1 MRYTFLFLLLLA
13 PGLGHA
19 QERHRFSLGQHEFL
33 LDGKPF
39 QIISGEMHPARIP
52 REYWLHRIRMA
63 KAMGCN
69 TIAVYVF
76 WNYQEVAPGKWDFHS
91 GNHDIAEFIRLCRSE
106 GLWVLLRPGPYVC
119 AEWDWGG
126 LPTGLL
132 RIPDIRIRCMD
143 PRYMSAVRQYIAR
156 LSQEI
161 VPLQCDHGGP
171 ILLVQVEN
179 EYGSYG
185 NDRNYVKAVHRLW
198 EENGVTVPFYTAD
211 GPTAFMLEAGSLD
224 SCAIGLD
231 SGGGDAD
238 FDQASKRNPN
248 VPAFSSET
256 YPGWLTHWKEP
267 WQRPDTGDFFNE
279 VRYLLSHHRSFNL
292 YVVHGGTN
300 FGFTAGANAFSPTQF
315 QPDVTSYDYDAPIN
329 EQGRATPKY
338 YALRRLIGEYAGH
351 LLPPVPA
358 PVPVMGFA
366 PVAMTPVV
374 SLWENLGTPKRTV
387 MPQPMEAF
395 GQSSGLIL
403 YRTKLIGHK
412 SGSLTITEPHDF
424 AMVFLNGKL
433 IDTVYRDGGHW
444 TVKLPETG
452 VKEPVLDILVEAMG
466 HINFAQYMIDRKGIT
481 DRVTLDGMTLMNWE
495 TYDLPM
501 TAEWVRGMKTIF
513 ANAAGSEGN
522 RVMRVERPGLFFR
535 GEVVLD
541 SVRDTY
547 IDMSEWRKGIVWV
560 NGHNLGRYWNAGPQ
574 QRLYCPAPWL
584 KNGKNEIMVFDL
596 EKTEPGSIRGVK
608 TLEGLEDGMTS
619 AALGDGAAG
628 DTVEVKVT
636 AVNRPEIGKTNS
648 YYVSNRVPLAPLS
661 FIKLPVGSVEPG
673 GWVRKYLELQRDGL
687 TGHLGEISAWL
698 DKKDN
703 AWYSGTGQGSHGW
716 EEVPYW
722 LKGYG
727 DLGYL
732 LRDSGMIRVTR
743 DWLEKVFRSQRA
755 DGYIGPRVVEHPST
769 DSIPDLWP
777 NMLML
782 WCMQSYYEYSSDPRV
797 LEFMTRYF
805 RWELGVPEGQ
815 LLRTYWENSRGG
827 DNLYSVYWLYDHT
840 GEPWLLDLAAK
851 IHRCT
856 ANWGQ
861 DTTLPNWHNVNVAQC
876 FREPATWYMQARDS
890 GYLRATYADF
900 SLVRRLYGQAPGGMF
915 GADEDARKGYSDPRQ
930 AVETCGMVE
939 QMSSDELLMGITGDP
954 MWGDNCEDVAF
965 NTYPAAVMPDFRGLR
980 YLTAPNMVVSDD
992 KDHHPGIENS
1002 GPFLLM
1008 NPFSSRCC
1016 QHNHSQGWPYYSE
1029 HLWMATPD
1037 NGVAALLYSE
1047 CVVKA
1052 RVGDGGGSA
1061 GGTDGLKA
1069 AGGGTEATITETT
1082 HYPFDST
1089 VRLRVGVEKA
1099 SAFPVYLRIPGWC
1112 ASARVR
1118 VNGVA
1123 VDVRLSPD
1131 GYAKIEKLWAD
1142 GDEVELDLPMQI
1154 RVKVW
1159 EKNKN
1164 SVSVSYGPLS
1174 FSLKIKEDYVK
1185 VDSKSSAIGDSKWQ
1199 ASADQTKWPAFEIL
1213 PGSAWN
1219 YGLEVQ
1225 SVGTGVGSAGTDFEV
1240 VRKPWP
1246 ADDFLFTQEA
1256 TPISIRAKGRQI
1268 PGWGIDQYGL
1278 CGVLPVS
1285 PVAVS
1290 TPEQSLEL
1298 IPMGAARL
1306 RISAFPVV
1314 RN

>member
-1 MRYTFLFLLLLA
+1 MLA
-13 PGLGHA
+13 AGVGYA

-33 LDGKPF
+33 LDGRPF

-52 REYWLHRIRMA
+52 REYWLQRIRMA

-76 WNYQEVAPGKWDFHS
+76 WNYQEVAPGQWDFRS
-91 GNHDIAEFIRLCRSE
+91 GNHDIAAFIRLCQAE
-106 GLWVLLRPGPYVC
+106 GMWVLLRPGPYVC

-126 LPTGLL
+126 LPTWLL
-132 RIPDIRIRCMD
+132 KIPDIRVRCMD
-143 PRYMSAVRQYIAR
+143 PRYMAAVRKYIAR
-156 LSQEI
+156 LSLEI
-161 VPLQCDHGGP
+161 VPLLCDHGGP
-171 ILLVQVEN
+171 ILMVQVEN

-185 NDRNYVKAVHRLW
+185 NDRNYVAAVHRLW
-198 EENGVTVPFYTAD
+198 QENGVTVPFYTAD
-211 GPTAFMLEAGSLD
+211 GPTDYMLEAGSMD

-231 SGGGDAD
+231 SGDGDAG
-238 FDQASKRNPN
+238 FAVASKHNPH

-256 YPGWLTHWKEP
+256 YPGWLTHWKEQ
-267 WQRPDTGDFFNE
+267 WQHPDTGDIMNE
-279 VRYLLSHHRSFNL
+279 MRYLLSHHRSFNL

-338 YALRRLIGEYAGH
+338 YALRKLIASYTDH
-351 LLPPVPA
+351 PLPPVPE
-358 PVPVMGFA
+358 PVPVMGFG
-366 PVAMTPVV
+366 PVQLRPFA
-374 SLWENLGTPKRTV
+374 SLWEGLPRPVAIV
-387 MPQPMEAF
+387 MPRPMEAF

-424 AMVFLNGKL
+424 ALVFLNGKL

-495 TYDLPM
+495 TYNLPM
-501 TAEWVRGMKTIF
+501 DEGFVKRLK
-513 ANAAGSEGN
+513 GSGDGSG
-522 RVMRVERPGLFFR
+522 RPGVFFK
-535 GEVVLD
+535 GVFELD
-541 SVRDTY
+541 SVADTY
-547 IDMSEWRKGIVWV
+547 IDLSFFRKGIVWV
-560 NGHNLGRYWNAGPQ
+560 NGHNLGRYWNVGPQ
-574 QRLYCPAPWL
+574 LRLYCPASWL
-584 KNGKNEIMVFDL
+584 KKGKNEVIVFDL
-596 EKTEPGSIRGVK
+596 LKTDPGSVRGVIS
-608 TLEGLEDGMTS
+608 LEGDGVS
-619 AALGDGAAG
+619 
-628 DTVEVKVT
+628 VT
-636 AVNRPEIGKTNS
+636 AVKRPNIGKTNS
-648 YYVSNRVPLAPLS
+648 YYVSNRAPLAPLN
-661 FIKLPVGSVEPG
+661 FIKLPVGTVEPG

-703 AWYSGTGQGSHGW
+703 AWHSGTGQGSHGW

-727 DLGYL
+727 DLAYL
-732 LRDSGMIRVTR
+732 LKDSAMVATTR
-743 DWLEKVFRSQRA
+743 DWLEKVFQSQRS
-755 DGYIGPRVVEHPST
+755 DGYFGPRVVENPSK
-769 DSIPDLWP
+769 DSVPDLWP

-782 WCMQSYYEYSSDPRV
+782 WCMQSYWEYSGDVRA
-797 LEFMTRYF
+797 LIFITRYF
-805 RWELGVPEGQ
+805 RWEAGVPEGQ

-840 GEPWLLDLAAK
+840 GERWLLDLAAK

-856 ANWGQ
+856 ANWEQ

-876 FREPATWYMQARDS
+876 FREPATYYMQTKDS
-890 GYLRATYADF
+890 ADLRSTYADF
-900 SLVRRLYGQAPGGMF
+900 TLMRRLYGQVPGGMF

-954 MWGDNCEDVAF
+954 TWGDNCEDVAF
-965 NTYPAAVMPDFRGLR
+965 NTYPAAVLPDFRGLR

-992 KDHHPGIENS
+992 KNHSPGIENS

-1016 QHNHSQGWPYYSE
+1016 QHNHSQGWPYYAE
-1029 HLWMATPD
+1029 HMWMATPD
-1037 NGVAALLYSE
+1037 NGVAALLYGEST
-1047 CVVKA
+1047 VQVG
-1052 RVGDGGGSA
+1052 VGDGTGSGSVA
-1061 GGTDGLKA
+1061 GDVTMA
-1069 AGGGTEATITETT
+1069 AITETT

-1089 VRLRVGVEKA
+1089 VRVRVSVGRPV
-1099 SAFPVYLRIPGWC
+1099 AFPLYLRIPGWC

-1118 VNGVA
+1118 VNGVD
-1123 VDVRLSPD
+1123 VDARLSPD
-1131 GYAKIEKLWAD
+1131 GYAKIEKTWVD
-1142 GDEVELDLPMQI
+1142 GDEVELILPMAV
-1154 RVKVW
+1154 RVRTWVA
-1159 EKNKN
+1159 NKN
-1164 SVSVSYGPLS
+1164 SISVSYGPLS
-1174 FSLKIKEDYVK
+1174 FSLKIKENYVK
-1185 VDSKSSAIGDSKWQ
+1185 VDSKASAIGDSKWQ
-1199 ASADQTKWPAFEIL
+1199 AGADQAKWPAFEIL

-1219 YGLEVQ
+1219 FGLE
-1225 SVGTGVGSAGTDFEV
+1225 TGEDFEV

-1246 ADDFLFTQEA
+1246 ADDFPWTQEA
-1256 TPISIRAKGRQI
+1256 APVEIRAKGRQI
-1268 PGWGIDQYGL
+1268 PQWTIDQYGL
-1278 CGVLPVS
+1278 CGVLPQS
-1285 PVAVS
+1285 PVVVN
-1290 TPEQSLEL
+1290 TPEQPLEL

-1306 RISAFPVV
+1306 RISSFPVV
-1314 RN
+1314 ER